1 MRRVSAILVLSSMQS
16 KVVQKMTQLIREEK
30 QAQLNA
36 MSLDDPNILTV
47 SQELDKLVAEEM
59 KARWAEFQ
67 EAKAS

>member
-1 MRRVSAILVLSSMQS
+1 MG
-16 KVVQKMTQLIREEK
+16 KQLEEK

-36 MSLDDPNILTV
+36 MSRDDPNILTV

-67 EAKAS
+67 QSENS

>member
-1 MRRVSAILVLSSMQS
+1 
-16 KVVQKMTQLIREEK
+16 MTQLIREEK